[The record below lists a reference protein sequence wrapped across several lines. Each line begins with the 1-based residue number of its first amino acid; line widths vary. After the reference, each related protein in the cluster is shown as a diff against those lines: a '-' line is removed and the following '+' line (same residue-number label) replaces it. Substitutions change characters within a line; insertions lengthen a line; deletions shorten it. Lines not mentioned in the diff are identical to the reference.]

1 MEFEIMCDKCKE
13 KYHIILE
20 ECEKIAKPKKE
31 GRVDFKKT
39 KINQEGNLVSKCP
52 NELEVEKNKY
62 EICNGQNVYIMDD
75 ITRAWYIL
83 YISRINHTYSEYDTN
98 KANELI
104 EKIKH
109 ENNSIENEKIVE
121 YIKELDDIEILG
133 AIFVNNGDTL
143 RIEDFKNAVKTIKES
158 LK

>member
-1 MEFEIMCDKCKE
+1 MEFEIMCDKCKG

-20 ECEKIAKPKKE
+20 ECEKIAKPEKE

-39 KINQEGNLVSKCP
+39 KIEQERNLVSKCP
-52 NELEVEKNKY
+52 NKIEVEKNKY

-83 YISRINHTYSEYDTN
+83 YISRVNHTYSENDTN

-109 ENNSIENEKIVE
+109 ENNSIKNEKIVE
-121 YIKELDDIEILG
+121 YIKELNDIEILDV
-133 AIFVNNGDTL
+133 IFVNNSDTL
-143 RIEDFKNAVKTIKES
+143 RIEDFKKAVKTIKES